1 MTCLFFEV
9 VALNQV
15 CRFYF
20 ICCGLVW
27 VGAVGGGGGGV
38 RGGGAGGGVV
48 GVGDGA
54 NLRSGFDLINFSG
67 EWNILGTH

>member
-1 MTCLFFEV
+1 M
-9 VALNQV
+9 
-15 CRFYF
+15 
-20 ICCGLVW
+20 W